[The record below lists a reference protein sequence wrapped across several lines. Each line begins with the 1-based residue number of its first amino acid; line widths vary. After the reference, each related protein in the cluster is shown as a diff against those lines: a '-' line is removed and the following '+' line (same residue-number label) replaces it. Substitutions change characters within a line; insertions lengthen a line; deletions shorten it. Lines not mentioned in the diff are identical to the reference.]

1 MDLSGL
7 QPGLKAEESIAV
19 TEEHTAPHVGSGEV
33 RVLATPV
40 LINMFEAASLAA
52 VEDLLPDGY
61 QTVGI
66 RLDVRHFAATP
77 VGMGVHAKAELV
89 EVDGRTLRFRL
100 MAADDREPIGDGM
113 HERIVIKL
121 GRFDQRMAD
130 KRAGK

>member
-19 TEEHTAPHVGSGEV
+19 AEEHTAPHVGSGEV